1 MKGSA
6 VFIINCYGANGLY
19 NCGNAYPN
27 WRHVRAF
34 LRRKANWVERVEIV
48 KYANFNAWKASR

>member
-1 MKGSA
+1 M
-6 VFIINCYGANGLY
+6 FIINCYGANGLY